1 MADIGN
7 RNKLRV
13 VRETAPGIYLDGG
26 IHQDI
31 LLPKRYVAPGTAVGA
46 ELDVFV
52 YRDSEDRLVATTE
65 VPLVTVGEC
74 AFLKVVNIRSGV
86 GAFLDWGLSKDLLLP
101 IREQMRPVTTGERVV
116 VYVYLDP
123 LTGRIVATTR
133 LLTHL
138 DRTPPPFSEGQ
149 AVRLMIAGETPLG
162 YRAVV
167 ANTHTGLLY
176 HTDLNIA
183 LKTGQQLSGYI
194 QTIRPDGKIDLCLN
208 PTGHQRIVPLAQ
220 QIMKALE
227 ANGGRL
233 DFDDKSSPEAIR
245 DKFATSKKAFKQAI
259 GSLFRERLISFEN
272 GGIRLVPPS
281 AGR

>member
-1 MADIGN
+1 MADIGK

-65 VPLVTVGEC
+65 VPLVMVGEC
-74 AFLKVVNIRSGV
+74 VFLKVINIRSGV

-116 VYVYLDP
+116 AYVYLDP
-123 LTGRIVATTR
+123 LTGRIVATMR
-133 LLTHL
+133 LQNHL
-138 DRTPPPFSEGQ
+138 DLARPPFAEGQ
-149 AVRLMIAGETPLG
+149 AVRLMISGETPLG

-167 ANTHTGLLY
+167 ENTHTGLLY
-176 HTDLNIA
+176 HTDLNITLA
-183 LKTGQQLSGYI
+183 PGQQLSGYI
-194 QTIRPDGKIDLCLN
+194 RTIRPDGKIDLCLN

-220 QIMKALE
+220 QIMQALA
-227 ANGGRL
+227 ANEGRL

-245 DKFATSKKAFKQAI
+245 AKFSTSKKAFKQAV
-259 GSLFRERLISFEN
+259 GSLFRERLICFEN
-272 GGIRLVPPS
+272 GGIRLLPPP